1 VFIRVDFLSQQG
13 ALSAK
18 YGSIAS
24 EKQRSCGEK
33 ETEEIWRNL
42 GVGALGLWNVAA
54 MRLCTKP
61 HSGNIPCVPRAI
73 SPRGNKMQKKLSRVA
88 ATFFHKK

>member
-1 VFIRVDFLSQQG
+1 VFIRVNFLSQQG

-42 GVGALGLWNVAA
+42 GVGALGYAPVLLT
-54 MRLCTKP
+54 R
-61 HSGNIPCVPRAI
+61 
-73 SPRGNKMQKKLSRVA
+73 
-88 ATFFHKK
+88 

>member
-1 VFIRVDFLSQQG
+1 MASGFLVPSESIKQAHSLVHQTLNCAVFIRVNFLSQQG

-42 GVGALGLWNVAA
+42 GVGALV
-54 MRLCTKP
+54 M
-61 HSGNIPCVPRAI
+61 
-73 SPRGNKMQKKLSRVA
+73 
-88 ATFFHKK
+88 

>member
-1 VFIRVDFLSQQG
+1 LSQQG

-42 GVGALGLWNVAA
+42 GVGALGYASVLLT
-54 MRLCTKP
+54 R
-61 HSGNIPCVPRAI
+61 
-73 SPRGNKMQKKLSRVA
+73 
-88 ATFFHKK
+88 

>member
-1 VFIRVDFLSQQG
+1 VWYLGFEALVHQTLNCAVFIRVDFWSQQG

-42 GVGALGLWNVAA
+42 GVGALA
-54 MRLCTKP
+54 M
-61 HSGNIPCVPRAI
+61 
-73 SPRGNKMQKKLSRVA
+73 
-88 ATFFHKK
+88 